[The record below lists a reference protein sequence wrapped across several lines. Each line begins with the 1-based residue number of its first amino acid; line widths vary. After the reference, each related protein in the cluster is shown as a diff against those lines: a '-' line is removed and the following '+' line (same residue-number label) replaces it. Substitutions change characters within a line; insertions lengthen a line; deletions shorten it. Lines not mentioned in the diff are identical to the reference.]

1 MEREKSW
8 CIAGVLC
15 KEAHSLPSQSY
26 NLKEQDISFPV
37 PGTAATKILQTLAKK
52 TSMQRMTDNF
62 SILFWVIVFPVSLKV
77 ATEAMKNIHF
87 INKRILL
94 KKGIKKIH
102 RGGNVSG
109 NQVLST
115 WVISVIIGSTEVICI
130 VFFTPFAIIPFIFS
144 ILLTK
149 LKIKSINKLHGS
161 KRQEGKASKKLY

>member
-1 MEREKSW
+1 MEREKPW
-8 CIAGVLC
+8 CIAGLLC

-37 PGTAATKILQTLAKK
+37 PGTAATKIIQALA
-52 TSMQRMTDNF
+52 TDNF

-77 ATEAMKNIHF
+77 PTEAMKNIYF
-87 INKRILL
+87 INNRILL

-102 RGGNVSG
+102 RGRNVSG
-109 NQVLST
+109 NQVLTT
-115 WVISVIIGSTEVICI
+115 WVIHYWKHSIIGSTEVICI

-149 LKIKSINKLHGS
+149 LKIKSINKLHRS
-161 KRQEGKASKKLY
+161 KRQEGKASKKAVLV